1 MAGYDIMD
9 IILCGETER
18 DRALDA
24 NKKKDVHYIQKGVKR
39 TNNSVNICCFSKES
53 TT

>member
-9 IILCGETER
+9 RILCGETER

-24 NKKKDVHYIQKGVKR
+24 NKKKRCTLYTKR
-39 TNNSVNICCFSKES
+39 CEKDK
-53 TT
+53 